1 MASKAGGG
9 RSRGRG
15 KSRDGAEKKEEVR
28 FENVEY
34 LESEEEEKD
43 PFYTDDDVEK
53 DADYVQPDEK
63 SGAAPSKRMKTSTP
77 KVVRKR
83 KTKSISKDEKEK
95 FAKILKKEEVIYNL
109 NCVLKSN
116 FLFLFVVLECKTLYK
131 SIRDAARYR
140 QKKAAGK
147 SGDSGD
153 EALNDDSENTS
164 SEVSDSF
171 AFLLPTSSKFPRKT
185 LTFGGSI
192 HGTSDDKSI
201 DSGRAIISPNSSR
214 NDDMYTD
221 EELKKVIADEE
232 KYNAFIDENEL
243 SKAMTHYVSNQKNP
257 SSTVTSSESS
267 LKFDYIW
274 RNLDQLFQQ
283 MTKEQVNDL
292 NFKFIGL
299 AFAKLQEKSKTEQQ
313 NA

>member
-1 MASKAGGG
+1 MGSC
-9 RSRGRG
+9 
-15 KSRDGAEKKEEVR
+15 
-28 FENVEY
+28 
-34 LESEEEEKD
+34 
-43 PFYTDDDVEK
+43 
-53 DADYVQPDEK
+53 
-63 SGAAPSKRMKTSTP
+63 SKRNGTNRLVSSFVLFNIKQLS
-77 KVVRKR
+77 
-83 KTKSISKDEKEK
+83 
-95 FAKILKKEEVIYNL
+95 LNL

-116 FLFLFVVLECKTLYK
+116 FLFLLVVLECKTLYK

-201 DSGRAIISPNSSR
+201 DSGRATISPNSSR

-232 KYNAFIDENEL
+232 KYNAFIDENDC
-243 SKAMTHYVSNQKNP
+243 SSPSVYSYVS
-257 SSTVTSSESS
+257 
-267 LKFDYIW
+267 
-274 RNLDQLFQQ
+274 Q
-283 MTKEQVNDL
+283 MFLCFFICVSVAPLTFCL
-292 NFKFIGL
+292 NFVLGNKEEGQETRSHGKFGIRII
-299 AFAKLQEKSKTEQQ
+299 
-313 NA
+313 